1 MIVECPANTRLQDY
15 LLKNDIHIL
24 TPCGGRGNCAKCKVR
39 ILKGEAKINTMDQIW
54 FSQKELDEG
63 YRLGCQV
70 FAKEPLAIEIYE
82 KRGRSNE
89 KNTNEHACSVYGSI
103 GRMCTDEC
111 TDAVKGTGS
120 SI

>member
-54 FSQKELDEG
+54 FSQKELDERIPAG
-63 YRLGCQV
+63 MPGICQRT
-70 FAKEPLAIEIYE
+70 A
-82 KRGRSNE
+82 G
-89 KNTNEHACSVYGSI
+89 H
-103 GRMCTDEC
+103 
-111 TDAVKGTGS
+111 
-120 SI
+120 

>member
-39 ILKGEAKINTMDQIW
+39 ILKGEAKINTMDQIR

-63 YRLGCQV
+63 YRLGCQI

-82 KRGRSNE
+82 K
-89 KNTNEHACSVYGSI
+89 
-103 GRMCTDEC
+103 
-111 TDAVKGTGS
+111 
-120 SI
+120 

>member
-1 MIVECPANTRLQDY
+1 MIIECPADTRLQEY
-15 LLKNDIHIL
+15 
-24 TPCGGRGNCAKCKVR
+24 CAKCKVR

-82 KRGRSNE
+82 K
-89 KNTNEHACSVYGSI
+89 
-103 GRMCTDEC
+103 
-111 TDAVKGTGS
+111 
-120 SI
+120 

>member
-1 MIVECPANTRLQDY
+1 MGTGEKDDCRMSGKYKTSGLSSE
-15 LLKNDIHIL
+15 NDIHIL

-39 ILKGEAKINTMDQIW
+39 ILKGEAKINTMDQIR

-82 KRGRSNE
+82 K
-89 KNTNEHACSVYGSI
+89 
-103 GRMCTDEC
+103 
-111 TDAVKGTGS
+111 
-120 SI
+120 